1 VRIYRRRDVD
11 ARLRAAGLEVTGHDH
26 VHALHTPYWWLKCT
40 VGVTRDEHPLARLY
54 HRFLVWDM
62 VHAARPVRLLERAL
76 DPVIGKSLVVYA
88 SKPVAARAPRE
99 EARDVAA

>member
-1 VRIYRRRDVD
+1 
-11 ARLRAAGLEVTGHDH
+11 
-26 VHALHTPYWWLKCT
+26 
-40 VGVTRDEHPLARLY
+40 
-54 HRFLVWDM
+54 M